1 MAVSK
6 PSDVTLDDDDL
17 TDLDRAI
24 LDYLESDGRAT
35 PKLIQQDLQARG
47 VDTGV
52 RQNVSAR
59 LKRLREH
66 DHVENVRSTGVY
78 AVIDDPRDE

>member
-6 PSDVTLDDDDL
+6 SSDVTLDPDDL

-24 LDYLESDGRAT
+24 LDYLRKDGRAT

-66 DHVENVRSTGVY
+66 EYVKNIRDTGVY
-78 AVIDDPRDE
+78 AFVDDPRE

>member
-1 MAVSK
+1 MAVRKS
-6 PSDVTLDDDDL
+6 SDVTLDPDDL

-24 LDYLESDGRAT
+24 LDYLHEDGRAT
-35 PKLIQQDLQARG
+35 PKLIQQELQARG

-66 DHVENVRSTGVY
+66 EYVENVRGTGVY
-78 AVIDDPRDE
+78 AFLGDPRE